1 MSPPRLGP
9 PEGGRYVRLACISV
23 IVLCGAIIGA
33 QAPERRAPEN
43 NVTRGCAERFDPTVD
58 YFPDKASID
67 DAVNFSVEYR
77 KFYKVVTMKA
87 AQDGVPPERYVLVQ
101 CGAPAPELAADLAG
115 AQVVTVPI
123 ASFFAFSTTNLS
135 LLVDLGRLDVLT
147 GVAQFDPIAS
157 PEVQTRIRTGKVVEF
172 AKVGLVMD
180 VERVVRARPALLM
193 AGGSSSA
200 TLSVIRNAGVPV
212 VANNEWLEST
222 ALGRAEW
229 LKYMAL
235 FMNEERQAQM
245 LYGGMK
251 DRYRSISKR
260 VAAIPEAERPVV
272 MTGQSTRGVF
282 TIAGGRSYV
291 ASMIRDA
298 GGRYAWADNTAAG
311 IASVDLEAQIQ
322 RAANADVWINGLG
335 WRSLAS
341 MREDEPRYAEFKAYR
356 QGQVWTYE
364 HPVTRG
370 GGNDY
375 WSRSVTH
382 PDLVLSDLVKIIH
395 PQLASDHSFEW
406 YSKLPAH

>member
-1 MSPPRLGP
+1 MMARVKFIG
-9 PEGGRYVRLACISV
+9 A
-23 IVLCGAIIGA
+23 IVLCGAIVEA
-33 QAPERRAPEN
+33 QGPERRAPLN
-43 NVTRGCAERFDPTVD
+43 NVTRGCVERFDPTVD
-58 YFPDKASID
+58 YFPDKASIE

-77 KFYKVVTMKA
+77 KSYKVVTMKA
-87 AQDGVPPERYVLVQ
+87 AQDGGSPEHYVLVQ
-101 CGAPAPELAADLAG
+101 CGAPVPKLAGDLAG

-123 ASFFAFSTTNLS
+123 SSFFAFSTTNLS

-147 GVAQFDPIAS
+147 GVAQVDPIAS
-157 PEVQTRIRTGKVVEF
+157 PEVQARIRTGKVVEF
-172 AKVGLVMD
+172 ARVGLVMD
-180 VERVVRARPALLM
+180 VERIVTARPALLM

-235 FMNEERQAQM
+235 FLNEEPKAET
-245 LYGGMK
+245 LYGGVK
-251 DRYRSISKR
+251 NRYRALSKR
-260 VAAIPEAERPVV
+260 VAALPEAERPLV
-272 MTGQSTRGVF
+272 MAGQSVRGVF
-282 TIAGGRSYV
+282 TVAGGRSYV
-291 ASMIRDA
+291 ASLIEDA

-335 WRSLAS
+335 WKSLAG
-341 MREDEPRYAEFKAYR
+341 MLEDEPRYAEFKAYR

-364 HPVTRG
+364 RPVTPE

-382 PDLVLSDLVKIIH
+382 PDLVLSDLIKIFH
-395 PQLASDHSFEW
+395 PQLASAKAFEW
-406 YSKLPAH
+406 YAKVPAR